1 MADHEWMV
9 KDSHNHPWNKVK
21 MLEGENTRKSD
32 V

>member
-9 KDSHNHPWNKVK
+9 KDSHNPLWNKVK
-21 MLEGENTRKSD
+21 MLEGENTRESD